1 MNYVGSI
8 YTKFHEVL
16 KKQDG
21 LSVGEKLYSIQK
33 ETGIDFIFTSDQDI
47 FEAMER
53 YIGHPVEEDEQMTE
67 KEFSNWVES
76 KFQNNK
82 I

>member
-1 MNYVGSI
+1 MNYKGNI

-21 LSVGEKLYSIQK
+21 LSVGEKLFSIQK
-33 ETGIDFIFTSDQDI
+33 EVGVDFMFTTDQAI

-53 YIGHPVEEDEQMTE
+53 YISHPIENEDNVMTDSEWEQ
-67 KEFSNWVES
+67 WVRS
-76 KFQNNK
+76 KFAE
-82 I
+82 